1 MCELFLMGPLS
12 IAKKNKSVFKWCG
25 FASLGNTKD
34 WFVIET
40 LETIALPFFVH
51 LQILGIKT
59 DQGF

>member
-1 MCELFLMGPLS
+1 MGPLS